1 MKAFLLLALL
11 LPHPAA
17 AGALTDLLMAPGV
30 FAAAPDGPV
39 LAYRHDRTLPGGPL
53 PEIQDGRLFVTAATG
68 TEGRE
73 LVVTRGG
80 EGAAPLPVA
89 SFPATGTN
97 PALLFFLET
106 TVRVMAEATGGS
118 PFYIRNRMREAL
130 AAADL
135 GATENPRTVVLQPF
149 ATDPNRPR
157 MGGFA
162 DLTLGFRFDPTDPG
176 RILELSADTP
186 APKGGYHERLVL
198 IAED

>member
-1 MKAFLLLALL
+1 MKALLVLALL
-11 LPHPAA
+11 LPLPAS

-30 FAAAPDGPV
+30 LAQAPDGPV

-53 PEIQDGRLFVTAATG
+53 PEIEDGRLFVAAATAP
-68 TEGRE
+68 ERRE
-73 LVVTRGG
+73 LVVTRSGD
-80 EGAAPLPVA
+80 GAERLPVA
-89 SFPATGTN
+89 SFPASGPN

-106 TVRVMAEATGGS
+106 TVRVMAGATGGS

-135 GATENPRTVVLQPF
+135 GAAESPHAVVLHPF
-149 ATDPNRPR
+149 AADPNRPR

-162 DLTLGFRFDPTDPG
+162 DLALSFRFDPAEPG

-186 APKGGYHERLVL
+186 APEGGYHERLVL